1 MTTVK
6 AKLGNRGSGM
16 LEFVDNTLKFYVE
29 KGRFKKQSEIVREI
43 PLADIEKVTV
53 EGKEF
58 SVTWKGVADVF
69 VIEKGESVNKVCEEI
84 NSALSVQAEVPKD
97 EEESNKECSE
107 LFSP

>member
-1 MTTVK
+1 MTKVK

-29 KGRFKKQSEIVREI
+29 RGRFKKQSEIIREI
-43 PLADIEKVTV
+43 PLADIEKATV

-69 VIEKGESVNKVCEEI
+69 VVEKGESANTSLRRNKF
-84 NSALSVQAEVPKD
+84 SSVRT
-97 EEESNKECSE
+97 SRGT
-107 LFSP
+107 